1 MRIQDVRL
9 RICFNGRGDLGIE
22 ADVMVEGK
30 LGRAL
35 SPSGASRGSNEAVP
49 FVDDSPDKT
58 LAGFQEFKS
67 RIIGHDA
74 GDIDG
79 LAKLLREID
88 GTSNYSR
95 IGGSLAYAVSVAAAE
110 AEGAARGVPLCRVI
124 YPRASTLPFPLGNV
138 VGGGKHASDLSP
150 AIQEILVAPVG
161 AGSIAEAA
169 QLNLAVHKRVGKNL
183 AKGLSY
189 PLGKGDEGGWAP
201 GITDEQALQVVSES
215 VAQVQ
220 DERGKKIR
228 FGIDVAAGSLY
239 DPKKAGYY
247 YRSTKKT
254 LTREQQIS
262 FISDLRDRYDLF
274 YIEDP
279 LNEDDF
285 EGYASLHS
293 SLEGT
298 LIVGDD
304 LYTTDT
310 ALLETGIEKK
320 STNAAVMKVNQIGT
334 LGEARR
340 FSGMAKDHGQ
350 VVVASHR
357 SGDNEDAQ
365 LSHFAVGFGCGLIKC
380 GIIGGERTA
389 KINELIRL
397 SERLGGSLAT
407 GWVGSL
413 S

>member
-9 RICFNGRGDLGIE
+9 RLCFNGRGDLGIE
-22 ADVMVEGK
+22 ADVTVEGK

-35 SPSGASRGSNEAVP
+35 SPSGASRGSNEALPYVNE
-49 FVDDSPDKT
+49 SPERT
-58 LAGFQEFKS
+58 IAGFGEFKG

-74 GDIDG
+74 GDIEG
-79 LAKLLREID
+79 LGNLLRQID
-88 GTSNYSR
+88 GTRNYSH
-95 IGGSLAYAVSVAAAE
+95 IGGSLAYAISVAAAE

-124 YPRASTLPFPLGNV
+124 DRRASTLPFPLGNV

-150 AIQEILVAPVG
+150 AMQEILVAPVG

-169 QLNLAVHKRVGKNL
+169 QLNFAVHKRVGKNL
-183 AKGLSY
+183 AKGLAY
-189 PLGKGDEGGWAP
+189 PLGRGDEGGWAP
-201 GITDEQALQVVSES
+201 GITDEQALQVVSDS
-215 VAQVQ
+215 VAQIE
-220 DERGKKIR
+220 DETGRKIR
-228 FGIDVAAGSLY
+228 FGLDVAAGSLY
-239 DPKKAGYY
+239 DTRKEAYY

-254 LTREQQIS
+254 LTRDDQIS
-262 FISDLRDRYDLF
+262 FVSELRDKYQLF

-293 SLEGT
+293 SLKGA

-310 ALLETGIEKK
+310 ELLQRGIEKK
-320 STNAAVMKVNQIGT
+320 STNAVIMKVNQIGT
-334 LGEARR
+334 LGEAQR
-340 FSGMAKDHGQ
+340 FSRMATGNGQ
-350 VVVASHR
+350 VVTASHR
-357 SGDNEDAQ
+357 SGDNEGAQ

-380 GIIGGERTA
+380 GIVGGERTA
-389 KINELIRL
+389 KINELVRL
-397 SERLGGSLAT
+397 SELLGGSLAT
-407 GWVGSL
+407 DWVGSL